1 MNVEEFKNE
10 IMESITNR
18 YEKMAKEEKNRISD
32 MLLRYDSVKGTLKI
46 PNDKVVLSA
55 SLFSRIFNILAYAE
69 SNGICDEGLLNE
81 LTADVKNNRT
91 EIESKAEQTKP
102 KNINRE
108 VRCLDDFHDVLRD
121 ILTDK
126 NSDSHYIPRW

>member
-10 IMESITNR
+10 IMESITDR